1 MKNHILITSRLKLIP
16 FTVEDEALFLFLNQD
31 AFIRKYLWDDEV
43 ISQETSAEILRE
55 NQSLFE
61 VNGYG
66 LWKIMPLES
75 EKVIGYTGLWY
86 FFGEPQPQLIYIVLK
101 SYTKR
106 GYATEA
112 GKTVIR
118 YAFENLGF
126 TYLIAATDE
135 SHMASQAVAKR

>member
-1 MKNHILITSRLKLIP
+1 MKNHILITKRLKLIP
-16 FTVEDEALFLFLNQD
+16 FTVEDEALCLSLNQD

-43 ISQETSAEILRE
+43 ISPETSAEILRE
-55 NQSLFE
+55 NQSLFG

-66 LWKIMPLES
+66 LWKIMPLEL

-86 FFGEPQPQLIYIVLK
+86 FFGEPQPQLIYTLLK